1 MAVVLQQWQLTD
13 PASWCCHSCRCWAAL
28 LALPPSTCCQK
39 PTLS

>member
-28 LALPPSTCCQK
+28 LAVPPSAPAAK
-39 PTLS
+39 SPL